1 MLFEVTLTGRNTYEL
16 VAESNTNTS
25 PSSGSVILTFTNSP
39 NDKGLRFPTVTD
51 ETRLRFPTV
60 TDETTDLLCLT

>member
-1 MLFEVTLTGRNTYEL
+1 MLFEVMLTGRNTYEL

-39 NDKGLRFPTVTD
+39 NDNG
-51 ETRLRFPTV
+51 LRFPTV
-60 TDETTDLLCLT
+60 TDETTDLLSVTDETTDLLCLT